1 MAQEFRDEI
10 ELVQGA
16 SNKFD
21 LQLYREGKLTPVFFG
36 SAINN
41 FGIAELLDDFVEHA
55 PKPQPRETLTREVDP
70 LEEKFTGFVFK
81 IQANMDPQHRD
92 RIAFLRICSGKYQ
105 KGMKAKHV
113 RINKD
118 IKFSDALTFLSLIH
132 I

>member
-1 MAQEFRDEI
+1 MQEGEVVEGLDNPKIDEIIGADMAQEFRDEI

-16 SNKFD
+16 SNKFN
-21 LQLYREGKLTPVFFG
+21 LEAYRAGKLTPVFFG

-81 IQANMDPQHRD
+81 ICLLYTSPSPRD
-92 RIAFLRICSGKYQ
+92 A
-105 KGMKAKHV
+105 
-113 RINKD
+113 
-118 IKFSDALTFLSLIH
+118 TLSRMPSSA
-132 I
+132 